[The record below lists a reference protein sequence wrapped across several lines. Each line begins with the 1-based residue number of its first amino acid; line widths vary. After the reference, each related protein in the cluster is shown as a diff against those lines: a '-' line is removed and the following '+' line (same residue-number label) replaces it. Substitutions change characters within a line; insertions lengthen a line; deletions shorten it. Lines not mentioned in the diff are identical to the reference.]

1 MLAAFNSFRA
11 GLEGFPPGSVGAV
24 GETRA
29 GTLRAG
35 KAGQDRSLVEERP
48 AFPFASLDPAQIA
61 LDSHLSGP
69 FGSFPHK
76 QRGVIRGHVTLG
88 SLKILRGGLLGW
100 GCCYERENRML
111 RHEVN
116 QKTPPGFVAV
126 DRADVVAACLAVLI
140 RELHGLGLK
149 REVALAVLR
158 DAADRIDA
166 ALTRGPRALVLYRL
180 DRKAPVGIVSDDD
193 ARLATFTAEAEA
205 SGAGLI
211 GVNPYRVAVLA
222 AKAKAE
228 GCATVKQGGQY
239 DRALH

>member
-1 MLAAFNSFRA
+1 MLAVSNTIRA
-11 GLEGFPPGSVGAV
+11 GFAISSPGSVNAGV
-24 GETRA
+24 VTRV

-35 KAGQDRSLVEERP
+35 KAGRDRACVRARP
-48 AFPFASLDPAQIA
+48 AFPFASFAPAQIA
-61 LDSHLSGP
+61 LDSHLSDP

-88 SLKILRGGLLGW
+88 SLKILQGGLLGW
-100 GCCYERENRML
+100 GCCYEREIRML

-116 QKTPPGFVAV
+116 HKTPPGFVAV

-140 RELHGLGLK
+140 RELHSLGLK

-205 SGAGLI
+205 LGAGLV
-211 GVNPYRVAVLA
+211 GLNPYRVAVLA

-228 GCATVKQGGQY
+228 GCATVMQGGQY

>member
-1 MLAAFNSFRA
+1 MGALFNSIRA
-11 GLEGFPPGSVGAV
+11 GCDGAPSEPASAGV
-24 GETRA
+24 VTRA

-35 KAGQDRSLVEERP
+35 KAGRDRACVMARP
-48 AFPFASLDPAQIA
+48 AFPFAPFTSARIV
-61 LDSHLSGP
+61 LDSHLSDP
-69 FGSFPHK
+69 FGSFPPK
-76 QRGVIRGHVTLG
+76 QRGVIRDRVALG
-88 SLKILRGGLLGW
+88 SLTILAGGFLGW

-111 RHEVN
+111 PHEVN
-116 QKTPPGFVAV
+116 QNAPPEFVAV

-140 RELHGLGLK
+140 RELHSLGLK

-222 AKAKAE
+222 AKAKIE
-228 GCATVKQGGQY
+228 GCATLKQGGQY